1 MKTVTQEIKS
11 FFQMKKLP
19 FGKEVKLEELF
30 IQNSLSKAEQK
41 LHLLIETKGLGI
53 LTGRPGTGKSSI
65 IRSLINQLN
74 PSLFK
79 PVYLCHTSVGVTE
92 FYFHICNAF
101 ALDAPSRKAKMF
113 GLVKEHVI
121 NLNHSNRIH
130 PILIIDEAHLLQ
142 IDILKEI
149 RLLTNFEVDSYN
161 GLTVLLCGQDDLHS
175 KLTLTILEALA
186 SAITISIKMESLSAE
201 ESYSYIEHRI
211 NTVREVKDP
220 LFTKNALKLIHES
233 SGGNMRSI
241 NTIATASLYKAFY
254 SKSIQ
259 IEKEHVASAIQR

>member
-19 FGKEVKLEELF
+19 FGKEIKLEDLF
-30 IQNSLSKAEQK
+30 VQNSLSKTEQK
-41 LHLLIETKGLGI
+41 LHLLVETRGIGI
-53 LTGRPGTGKSSI
+53 LTGRPGTGKSTL
-65 IRSLINQLN
+65 IRNLIKQLN
-74 PSLFK
+74 PSLYK

-92 FYFHICNAF
+92 FYSHICNAF
-101 ALDAPSRKAKMF
+101 ALEAPSRKAKMF
-113 GLVKEHVI
+113 RLIKEHII

-161 GLTVLLCGQDDLHS
+161 GLTVLLCGLGELHS

-186 SAITISIKMESLSAE
+186 SAITISIKVEGLTAE
-201 ESYSYIEHRI
+201 ESYSYVEHRI
-211 NTVREVKDP
+211 NTVREAREP
-220 LFTKNALKLIHES
+220 IFTKNALKLIHES

-254 SKSIQ
+254 LKSLQ